1 MTISTTTLI
10 GVIGALLILVCFVA
24 NELNKLNKHSIWY
37 DTGNIV
43 GSILLL
49 VYAYLL
55 HSWPFLVL
63 NIVWALVA
71 LRDLLQTLEKIRTTE
86 TKI

>member
-1 MTISTTTLI
+1 MVITTTTLI
-10 GVIGALLILVCFVA
+10 GVIGALLILVCFVG
-24 NELNKLNKHSIWY
+24 NELNKLDKHSVWY
-37 DTGNIV
+37 DAGNII

-49 VYAYLL
+49 IYAYLL

-71 LRDLLQTLEKIRTTE
+71 LRDLLQTLAHTQENR
-86 TKI
+86 